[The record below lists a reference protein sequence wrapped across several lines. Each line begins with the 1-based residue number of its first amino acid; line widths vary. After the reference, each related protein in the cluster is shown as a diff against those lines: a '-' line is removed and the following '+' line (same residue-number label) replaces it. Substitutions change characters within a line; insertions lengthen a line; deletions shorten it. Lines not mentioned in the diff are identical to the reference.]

1 MRGSLTP
8 DALARVMRGL
18 ALSRKEGVLHL
29 SKDGVS
35 KRIYF
40 KEGRIVFAGTDDDDE
55 RLGEVLIRAGK
66 LKRSD
71 LELALQVMK
80 ESGESLGKTVVEMGF
95 TSTTDITRHALERT
109 KAIIRSVFAWPSGQ
123 YSFEEREASIHEDM
137 ALELSATEIILEGI
151 RGIEDPEV
159 GRQGLGDLKAILR
172 QPQNPLVP
180 YDEGSLSSSVEWILY
195 QATGVSSIED
205 IVASSPVDPNKTLQ
219 SIFALVAAGTLELE
233 SPDQAMAA
241 KGESTKLS
249 ATSSLL
255 QQNSSRAASAN
266 SASLGHPPTEPHKV
280 GRYEVKTVLGRGS
293 MGAVY
298 VANDPAIDR
307 VVAVKVIQTSVQL
320 SAAEFEQY
328 RERFYREA
336 KAAGKLLHPGIV
348 TVFDVGHTEEETPFI
363 VMEYVEGKTLH
374 ELLEAGPL
382 APDVAVQLSTNISDA
397 LAYAHQKGIVHRD
410 IKPGNI
416 VVTADGQPKI
426 MDFGI
431 AHVVG
436 SDFTQADEVLGSPNY
451 MAPEQLSKG
460 TIDQRTDLFAFGVV
474 LYRMLT
480 GKLPFTGDSF
490 AAIAK
495 GILFDEPTPP
505 QDLNPAVTTA
515 VNSIVLHCLSKD
527 PAQRFAS
534 AKELKLALLSSSR
547 DQVVPDARRRVTR
560 TPSSTNG
567 TNGTRTLTSTLRRSA
582 AVVQDEVLR
591 HPKRAAGVGA
601 AFFMLLTASIW
612 AFSGGQPVAQSAP
625 PDEAV
630 TTTREVDPAPAPMQ
644 TNTGIEISENLPDT
658 TVQDPLAES
667 SEAELYHQA
676 SAAFERGDLDTTKAA
691 LERLIRRNPGFE
703 GAAELLVKVNQR
715 LRGDKRSSVADT
727 PAAPEHPA
735 PDPPEAQLFYRAR
748 LAFERGDLD
757 DSKRQLEALL
767 RANPSFE
774 SASELLVR
782 VNDEI
787 WKKSLPMSFRAKH
800 NHRLGSCTGTLT
812 LAAWGIRYASE
823 DHEWRWDFEE
833 IRLLEKDGRRILN
846 LETHETDVLGLGKPK
861 NYKFELRNP
870 MRDDD
875 WSRYRRLSR

>member
-18 ALSRKEGVLHL
+18 AFSRKEGVLHL

-95 TSTTDITRHALERT
+95 TSTPDITRHALERT

-123 YSFEEREASIHEDM
+123 YSFEERDASIQEEM
-137 ALELSATEIILEGI
+137 ALELSATEMILEGI

-159 GRQGLGDLKAILR
+159 VRQGLGDLKAILR

-195 QATGVSSIED
+195 QATGVSSIEE
-205 IVASSPVDPNKTLQ
+205 IVASSPVDPNKTLR
-219 SIFALVAAGTLELE
+219 SIFALMAAGTLELE
-233 SPDQAMAA
+233 SPDQVMAA

-249 ATSSLL
+249 AASSAF
-255 QQNSSRAASAN
+255 QQNGSRAASAN
-266 SASLGHPPTEPHKV
+266 SASPGGPSTEPDKI

-307 VVAVKVIQTSVQL
+307 VVAVKVIQTAVQL

-348 TVFDVGHTEEETPFI
+348 TVFDVGHTEEETPYI

-382 APDVAVQLSTNISDA
+382 APDVAVKLSANILDA

-460 TIDQRTDLFAFGVV
+460 TIDQRTDLFAFGVI

-547 DQVVPDARRRVTR
+547 DPVVPDAPRRVTR
-560 TPSSTNG
+560 TASSSNG
-567 TNGTRTLTSTLRRSA
+567 TNGTSTLTSALRRSA

-601 AFFMLLTASIW
+601 AFFLLLTASIL

-625 PDEAV
+625 PDEEA
-630 TTTREVDPAPAPMQ
+630 TTRHVDPAPSPKQ
-644 TNTGIEISENLPDT
+644 TNTVIEISENLPDT
-658 TVQDPLAES
+658 TLQDPVAES

-676 SAAFERGDLDTTKAA
+676 SVAFERGDLDTTKAA
-691 LERLIRRNPGFE
+691 LERLIRRHPGFE
-703 GAAELLVKVNQR
+703 GAAELLVKVNQQ
-715 LRGDKRSSVADT
+715 LRGDKRSPVADT
-727 PAAPEHPA
+727 PAPPEHPA
-735 PDPPEAQLFYRAR
+735 PDPPEAQVFYRAR
-748 LAFERGDLD
+748 LAFERGDLE

-767 RANPSFE
+767 QANPSFE

-787 WKKSLPMSFRAKH
+787 WKKSLPLSFRAKH
-800 NHRLGSCTGTLT
+800 NHRLGSCAGRLT

-846 LETHETDVLGLGKPK
+846 LETHETDILGLGKPK

-875 WSRYRRLSR
+875 WSRYRRLAR

>member
-95 TSTTDITRHALERT
+95 TSTPDITRHALERT

-123 YSFEEREASIHEDM
+123 YSFEERDASIHEDM
-137 ALELSATEIILEGI
+137 ALELSTTEMILEGI

-159 GRQGLGDLKAILR
+159 VRQGLGDLKAILR

-205 IVASSPVDPNKTLQ
+205 ILTSSPVDPNKTLR

-233 SPDQAMAA
+233 NPDQAMAA
-241 KGESTKLS
+241 MGESTKLS
-249 ATSSLL
+249 AASSAF
-255 QQNSSRAASAN
+255 QQSSSRAASAD
-266 SASLGHPPTEPHKV
+266 SASPGRPSTEPHKI

-307 VVAVKVIQTSVQL
+307 VVAVKVIQTAVQL

-348 TVFDVGHTEEETPFI
+348 TVFDVGPTEEETPYI

-382 APDVAVQLSTNISDA
+382 TPDVAMQLSANILDA

-416 VVTADGQPKI
+416 IVTADGQPKI

-505 QDLNPAVTTA
+505 QNLNPAVATA
-515 VNSIVLHCLSKD
+515 VNSIVLRCLSKD
-527 PAQRFAS
+527 PDQRFAS

-547 DQVVPDARRRVTR
+547 DQVVPDAPRRVTR
-560 TPSSTNG
+560 TASSSNGTNG
-567 TNGTRTLTSTLRRSA
+567 TNGTRTLTSTLRRTA

-591 HPKRAAGVGA
+591 HPKRAAGGA
-601 AFFMLLTASIW
+601 AFFLLLSAGIL
-612 AFSGGQPVAQSAP
+612 ALSGGQPVAQSAP
-625 PDEAV
+625 PDEGA
-630 TTTREVDPAPAPMQ
+630 TTTRDVDPAPGPTQ
-644 TNTGIEISENLPDT
+644 TDTGIEISENLPDT
-658 TVQDPLAES
+658 TVSPVVAS
-667 SEAELYHQA
+667 SEAELYHEA
-676 SAAFERGDLDTTKAA
+676 SVAFERGDLDTTKAA

-715 LRGDKRSSVADT
+715 LRERSPVADT
-727 PAAPEHPA
+727 AAPPEQPA
-735 PDPPEAQLFYRAR
+735 PDPPEAQLFYRTR
-748 LAFERGDLD
+748 LAFERGDLE

-767 RANPSFE
+767 RAHPSFE
-774 SASELLVR
+774 IASELLVK

-823 DHEWRWDFEE
+823 DHEWRWDFAE

-846 LETHETDVLGLGKPK
+846 LETHETDLLGLGKPK